1 MESVIGSEKQP
12 YLFRVCAV
20 KKGALLLPEGAPSL
34 RWQAAPRSWEPLFLR
49 PRAGWEAGFTSRS
62 SIAKFF
68 EKGLVIS
75 VNESQ
80 LGLFYG
86 LSFLCVAIAFAFA
99 AYLYLWVKKQK
110 TENAKIQEVSLLI
123 KQGANT
129 FMRREYLV
137 LAKFAVVAA
146 VVILVLLP
154 SPIWTGNIVDNI
166 SMAIAYL
173 CGTALSAIAG
183 KIGILV
189 ATLSNGRTAEAA
201 QKGIKPAFLIGFRG
215 GAVMGLLVV
224 GCSLLGVAAVLLVTG
239 DSSILLGFSFGAS
252 SLALFAKAG
261 GGIFTK
267 TADVSADLTGKVE
280 LGIPEDDPRNPA
292 VIADN
297 VGDNVGDVAGMGA
310 DLFDSN
316 VAAMASAL
324 VLAQSLSGGDF
335 NNVSMVFCYA
345 ILGLFASIIGIATA
359 RVGKKGDPTTA
370 LNSSTYVTTAIY
382 LVLTAGAT
390 ALFPGFSWRIWGA
403 AAVGLLV
410 GVIIG
415 ITTDY
420 FTDDS
425 KSPVKKVAKASSS
438 GPAFTVLSGISYGFI
453 SALPAMVGIAISA
466 LIAYKL
472 CEPMGEGYAIFG
484 ISMAAV
490 GMLSIV
496 GMIISNDAYGP
507 IVDNA
512 RGLAEMGGLGEET
525 IRTADELD
533 SAGNTVKAVTKGFS
547 ISAAGLTVIS
557 LLGAFMSEAN
567 DALAAAGREL
577 ITGFDIMSPTVFF
590 GVLVG
595 AVVPAVFS
603 AMLILGVDKNAQRM
617 VAEIHRQFNSI
628 KGLREG
634 KPGVKPEYDKCIDIA
649 TSGSLRE
656 LIPAGLMSIIATVVV
671 GFIGGPSAIGG
682 FLLGNIVSGLLL
694 ALFMSNA
701 GGLWDNCKKYI
712 EAGAEGGKGS
722 DSHKAAVIGDTVGDP
737 FKDTAGPS
745 INTQITVV
753 SLVSS
758 LLSSVFVMFSFFS

>member
-1 MESVIGSEKQP
+1 MD
-12 YLFRVCAV
+12 
-20 KKGALLLPEGAPSL
+20 
-34 RWQAAPRSWEPLFLR
+34 
-49 PRAGWEAGFTSRS
+49 
-62 SIAKFF
+62 
-68 EKGLVIS
+68 
-75 VNESQ
+75 ESQ
-80 LGLFYG
+80 LSLFYG
-86 LSFLCVAIAFAFA
+86 LSFLCVALAFAFA

-137 LAKFAVVAA
+137 LAKFAAVAA
-146 VVILVLLP
+146 AVILILLP
-154 SPIWTGNIVDNI
+154 SPIWAGSPVSNIA
-166 SMAIAYL
+166 MAIAYL
-173 CGTALSAIAG
+173 CGTVLSAIAG

-189 ATLSNGRTAEAA
+189 ATLSNARTAEAA

-224 GCSLLGVAAVLLVTG
+224 GCSLLGVAAVLLFTG
-239 DSSILLGFSFGAS
+239 DSTILLGFSFGAS

-292 VIADN
+292 VVADN

-403 AAVGLLV
+403 SAVGLLV

-425 KSPVKKVAKASSS
+425 KPIVRRVAHASGS

-453 SALPAMVGIAISA
+453 SALPAMVGIAVSA
-466 LIAYKL
+466 LVAYKL
-472 CEPMGEGYAIFG
+472 CEPMGEGYAVFG

-547 ISAAGLTVIS
+547 IAAAGLTVIS
-557 LLGAFMSEAN
+557 LLGAFMAEVN
-567 DALAAAGREL
+567 GALEAAGRAL

-590 GVLVG
+590 GVLIG
-595 AVVPAVFS
+595 AAVPAVFS

-617 VAEIHRQFNSI
+617 VQEIHRQFDSI
-628 KGLREG
+628 PGLREG
-634 KPGVKPEYDKCIDIA
+634 KKGVKPEYGKCIDIA
-649 TSGSLRE
+649 TSGALRE
-656 LIPAGLMSIIATVVV
+656 LIPAGLMSIAATIAV
-671 GFIGGPSAIGG
+671 GFIGGPLAIGG
-682 FLLGNIVSGLLL
+682 FLLGNIVSGLLI

-701 GGLWDNCKKYI
+701 GGLWDNAKKYI
-712 EAGAEGGKGS
+712 ESGAEGGKGS
-722 DSHKAAVIGDTVGDP
+722 KAHKAAVIGDTVGDP

-758 LLSSVFVMFSFFS
+758 LMSSLFVWFSVFH

>member
-1 MESVIGSEKQP
+1 M
-12 YLFRVCAV
+12 
-20 KKGALLLPEGAPSL
+20 
-34 RWQAAPRSWEPLFLR
+34 
-49 PRAGWEAGFTSRS
+49 
-62 SIAKFF
+62 
-68 EKGLVIS
+68 
-75 VNESQ
+75 ESQ
-80 LGLFYG
+80 LSLFYG
-86 LSFLCVAIAFAFA
+86 LSFLTVAVAFAFA
-99 AYLYLWVKKQK
+99 AYLYLWVKKQR
-110 TENAKIQEVSLLI
+110 TGNARIQEVSALI
-123 KQGANT
+123 REGANT
-129 FMRREYLV
+129 FMRREYKI
-137 LAKFAVVAA
+137 LAKFALVAA
-146 VVILVLLP
+146 LVILVLLP
-154 SPIWTGNIVDNI
+154 SPIWQGNPLENAA
-166 SMAIAYL
+166 MAVAYIA
-173 CGTALSAIAG
+173 GTVLSAIAG

-189 ATLSNGRTAEAA
+189 ATLSNARTAEGA

-224 GCSLLGVAAVLLVTG
+224 GFSLLGVAVVLMLTG
-239 DSSILLGFSFGAS
+239 DSGILLGFSFGAS

-267 TADVSADLTGKVE
+267 TADISADLTGKVE

-324 VLAQSLSGGDF
+324 VIAQSLSGGALA
-335 NNVSMVFCYA
+335 NVSMVFCYA
-345 ILGLFASIIGIATA
+345 ILGLLASVIGIATA
-359 RVGKKGDPTTA
+359 RIGKNGNPTRA
-370 LNSSTYVTTAIY
+370 LNSSTYVTTGIFLA
-382 LVLTAGAT
+382 LTAAAT
-390 ALFPGFSWRIWGA
+390 AIFEGFSWRIWGA
-403 AAVGLLV
+403 SAVGLLV

-425 KSPVKKVAKASSS
+425 KPIVRRVAHASGS

-453 SALPAMVGIAISA
+453 SALPAMVGIAVSA
-466 LIAYKL
+466 LVAYKL
-472 CEPMGEGYAIFG
+472 CEPMGEGYAVFG

-547 ISAAGLTVIS
+547 IAAAGLTVIS
-557 LLGAFMSEAN
+557 LLGAFMAEVN
-567 DALAAAGREL
+567 GALEAAGRAL

-590 GVLVG
+590 GVLIG
-595 AVVPAVFS
+595 AAVPAVFS

-617 VAEIHRQFNSI
+617 VQEIHRQFDSI
-628 KGLREG
+628 PGLREG
-634 KPGVKPEYDKCIDIA
+634 KKGVKPEYGKCIDIA
-649 TSGSLRE
+649 TSGALRE
-656 LIPAGLMSIIATVVV
+656 LIPAGLMSIAATIAV
-671 GFIGGPSAIGG
+671 GFIGGPLAIGG
-682 FLLGNIVSGLLL
+682 FLLGNIVSGLLI

-701 GGLWDNCKKYI
+701 GGRWDNAKKYI
-712 EAGAEGGKGS
+712 ESGAEGGKGS
-722 DSHKAAVIGDTVGDP
+722 KAHKAAVIGDTVGDP

-758 LLSSVFVMFSFFS
+758 LMSSLFVWFSVFH